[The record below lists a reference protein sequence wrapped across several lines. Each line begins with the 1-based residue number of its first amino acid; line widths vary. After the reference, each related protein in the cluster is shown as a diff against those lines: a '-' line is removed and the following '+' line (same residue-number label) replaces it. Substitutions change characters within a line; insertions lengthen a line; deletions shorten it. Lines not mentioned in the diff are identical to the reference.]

1 MVGGGQLVIQ
11 DNTERCDI
19 VNKHGGGSIAGLLCA
34 PGPVNIVSLDFVQ
47 FNYRLLFSAQV
58 STCDSARSQVDE
70 LAAAWY
76 DYVSVVSKLNEHIS
90 LMYGLKVRHCDDE

>member
-19 VNKHGGGSIAGLLCA
+19 VNKHGGRSIAGLLCA

-58 STCDSARSQVDE
+58 
-70 LAAAWY
+70 
-76 DYVSVVSKLNEHIS
+76 
-90 LMYGLKVRHCDDE
+90 